1 MGGPVKKFFTSPKIQ
16 QAIRQPDPEP
26 EPIRMTKTDPRYDKK
41 RRGRRSTILTGSE
54 GVDDKVDLQL
64 KTLLGG

>member
-41 RRGRRSTILTGSE
+41 RKGRRSTILTSSE
-54 GVDDKVDLQL
+54 GADDDVDIKL

>member
-1 MGGPVKKFFTSPKIQ
+1 MGGPVKKLLSRPKIQ
-16 QAIRQPDPEP
+16 QVIRQPDPEP

>member
-1 MGGPVKKFFTSPKIQ
+1 MGTLQKFLAKPKVKKV
-16 QAIRQPDPEP
+16 IRTVEPEP

>member
-1 MGGPVKKFFTSPKIQ
+1 MGGPVKKLLSRPKIQ
-16 QAIRQPDPEP
+16 QVIRQPDPEP

-41 RRGRRSTILTGSE
+41 RKGRRSTILTSSE
-54 GVDDKVDLQL
+54 GVDDNVDIKL

>member
-1 MGGPVKKFFTSPKIQ
+1 MGTLQKFLAKPKVKKV
-16 QAIRQPDPEP
+16 IRTVEPEP

-54 GVDDKVDLQL
+54 GVEDKVDLQL